1 MECFTGESSQGE
13 LSWKNGGQSGTISPF
28 LRGNL
33 SSFDFPNGLLP
44 DHYGVFV
51 CTWIH
56 GNRSRHSQNYIV
68 DGMLQ
73 ACTVNNRRMLHHA
86 HSTENPFAGSPD
98 GPVIMQTL
106 YNPIAFDVHYGA
118 IPHVYDSALVVS
130 TRAGEVTNPTIN
142 ASLEDLYLS
151 IWVEYTNVVYSLSG
165 HYVANITSTA
175 EGHPD
180 LDFEFVLEIE
190 GNCCA

>member
-1 MECFTGESSQGE
+1 VDCFTGESSQGK
-13 LSWKNGGQSGTISPF
+13 LSWKNGGQSGTTSPF

-68 DGMLQ
+68 EGMLQ
-73 ACTVNNRRMLHHA
+73 ACTVNNRRMLNHA
-86 HSTENPFAGSPD
+86 HFAENPFAGSPD
-98 GPVIMQTL
+98 GSVIMQTL
-106 YNPIAFDVHYGA
+106 YNPITFDVHYGA

-130 TRAGEVTNPTIN
+130 SQDGVNNPAIN
-142 ASLEDLYLS
+142 VSVEYLYLS

-165 HYVANITSTA
+165 NYVANITSTS
-175 EGHPD
+175 GDHPD
-180 LDFEFVLEIE
+180 LAFEFVIEIE
-190 GNCCA
+190 GNFCV